1 MANSLRIGYAAKR
14 RGDLWTATEAN
25 EVKEVAN
32 NHAGIIDGHT
42 SSISTINNSLD
53 LQSQQLQQNT
63 QNIRLLQETTKSVW
77 LTEEEYRALVEAET
91 VDPATEYNIYEEQS

>member
-1 MANSLRIGYAAKR
+1 MANSLRIGYAAKN

-42 SSISTINNSLD
+42 SSIGTINETLETQGER
-53 LQSQQLQQNT
+53 LAQNT
-63 QNIRLLQETTKSVW
+63 QDINLLKAATKSVW
-77 LTEEEYRALVEAET
+77 LTQEQYDALVNAGT
-91 VDPATEYNIYEEQS
+91 VAADTEYNIYEE

>member
-1 MANSLRIGYAAKR
+1 MANALRIGYAAKR

-42 SSISTINNSLD
+42 SSIETINETLGTQGER
-53 LQSQQLQQNT
+53 LAQNT
-63 QNIRLLQETTKSVW
+63 QDINLLKAATKSVW
-77 LTEEEYRALVEAET
+77 LTQEQYDALVDAGT
-91 VDPATEYNIYEEQS
+91 VAADTEYNIYEE